1 MPTKLWTLALMLAAA
16 TGSGCARHKPVVDA
30 THPYAAEQS
39 AARDRVQARGRYD
52 VNHNPNDTMSINT
65 MGSD

>member
-1 MPTKLWTLALMLAAA
+1 MRTTLAAIVLAALC
-16 TGSGCARHKPVVDA
+16 GCAHRPRVDQ
-30 THPYAAEQS
+30 THPYAAEQQ
-39 AARDRVQARGRYD
+39 AAKDIVESRGRYD